1 MKGFNIVREVVRRP
15 SQLFSE
21 EDLEAKGEANGDQPP
36 PVERK
41 FSDVPPPLPPKP
53 GTAVEDLIEPET
65 PAPSDFKIDEEF
77 NLPISIAIFILVL
90 YIVIGAVIYNLW
102 EHWNFFES
110 FYFVFISMTTI
121 GLGDFV
127 PNHPMFM
134 MLSILYLVFGLA
146 LMSMCINVV
155 QVKLS
160 DTFKTASRKIAD
172 TVGLQIAEE
181 DSITGSTP
189 APATEDVPV
198 HKSKSKSD
206 DEKSKEV
213 KEKESEIND
222 TNEKYVQI
230 NCD

>member
-1 MKGFNIVREVVRRP
+1 
-15 SQLFSE
+15 
-21 EDLEAKGEANGDQPP
+21 
-36 PVERK
+36 
-41 FSDVPPPLPPKP
+41 
-53 GTAVEDLIEPET
+53 
-65 PAPSDFKIDEEF
+65 
-77 NLPISIAIFILVL
+77 
-90 YIVIGAVIYNLW
+90 
-102 EHWNFFES
+102 
-110 FYFVFISMTTI
+110 
-121 GLGDFV
+121 
-127 PNHPMFM
+127 MFM

-213 KEKESEIND
+213 KEKESEITD